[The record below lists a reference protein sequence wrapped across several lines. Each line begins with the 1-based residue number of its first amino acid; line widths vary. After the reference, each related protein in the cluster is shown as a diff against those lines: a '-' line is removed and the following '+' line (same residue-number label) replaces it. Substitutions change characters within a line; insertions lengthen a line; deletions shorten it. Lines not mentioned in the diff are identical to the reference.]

1 MHRCDSWAKEHNHIF
16 MGAISRRWGGFISV
30 EIEEFKSAVPV
41 AWRGHLATGDEPINY
56 SQRGMWP
63 SVKGIRSSLQSCP
76 VKKPQ
81 DAMGTQWSLGCD
93 SEMCKKTFTW
103 SGLQEQLVLAD
114 FCQPPLRAS
123 FVCFPL
129 SCHCG
134 YREQL
139 PKHGRS
145 LVVTSKIWPSKEVK
159 KLETLITLLLKLS
172 SQGWMRW
179 GNYG

>member
-81 DAMGTQWSLGCD
+81 
-93 SEMCKKTFTW
+93 
-103 SGLQEQLVLAD
+103 GLE
-114 FCQPPLRAS
+114 LRAA
-123 FVCFPL
+123 PA
-129 SCHCG
+129 
-134 YREQL
+134 
-139 PKHGRS
+139 RS
-145 LVVTSKIWPSKEVK
+145 LVSTLSCQSKNPQATESCPESCEGHWKEI
-159 KLETLITLLLKLS
+159 L
-172 SQGWMRW
+172 SQGALVWNSSHSQLLDFREFVCKRSW
-179 GNYG
+179 AKILN